1 MSKYGEDKFK
11 IVGNVGNNPSF
22 TARKGIGYWD
32 DVWNHLKKN
41 KGAMFGAI
49 VIVIFTLLAVFVPM
63 LSPYEYDEQNLQA
76 ANLPPKVPCLENF
89 SFLHLDG
96 MVPEETDAHG
106 VTTPPYDA
114 YMIEDEETGE
124 MVPYENYHYFGT
136 DDLGRDIWTRVWMGA
151 RVSLLI
157 ALIAVTFDLLIGV
170 AYGMISGYFGGRVDL
185 VMQRI
190 LELLYGI
197 PYLIVVMLFLVI
209 FESPGVFTIALALS
223 ITGWTGMARVVRAQ
237 VLKLKNEEYL
247 LAAKTLGASDTRII
261 TKHLLPNMVG
271 PIVVTAMFTIPT
283 AIFAESF
290 LSYIGLG
297 ISPPMASLGTLI
309 QDGLSYMTVQ
319 PYKLFFPAAVLSLLI
334 LSFNLLAD
342 GLRDALDP
350 KLREGR

>member
-1 MSKYGEDKFK
+1 MPNNKFK
-11 IVGNVGNNPSF
+11 VVGNYDKTRSEIAYES
-22 TARKGIGYWD
+22 TTYWQ
-32 DVWNHLKKN
+32 DVKCQLKKN

-49 VIVIFTLLAVFVPM
+49 VITIFTLLAIFVPM
-63 LSPYEYDEQNLQA
+63 FSPYEYDEQNVQA
-76 ANLPPKVPCLENF
+76 ANLPPKVPGLENIA
-89 SFLHLDG
+89 FLHLDG
-96 MVPEETDAHG
+96 KVPEETDAHG
-106 VTTPPYDA
+106 ITTPAYDA
-114 YMIEDEETGE
+114 YMIEDPETGE

-136 DDLGRDIWTRVWMGA
+136 DDLGRDIWTRIWMGA

-170 AYGMISGYFGGRVDL
+170 AYGLISGYFGGRVDL

-190 LELLYGI
+190 LEILYGI

-209 FESPGVFTIALALS
+209 FENPGVFTIALALS

-237 VLKLKNEEYL
+237 TLKLKNEEYV
-247 LAAKTLGASDTRII
+247 LAAKTLGATDKRII
-261 TKHLLPNMVG
+261 IKHLLPNMVG
-271 PIVVTAMFTIPT
+271 PIIVTAMFTIPT

-309 QDGLSYMTVQ
+309 SDGLSYMTVQ
-319 PYKLFFPAAVLSLLI
+319 PYKLIFPAAVLSLLI

-350 KLREGR
+350 KIREGGTK

>member
-1 MSKYGEDKFK
+1 MPNNKFK
-11 IVGNVGNNPSF
+11 VVGNAGKTHTEIALKS
-22 TARKGIGYWD
+22 TTYWQ
-32 DVWNHLKKN
+32 DVFSHLRKN

-49 VIVIFTLLAVFVPM
+49 IITIFTLLAIFVPM
-63 LSPYEYDEQNLQA
+63 FSPYEYDEQNLQA
-76 ANLPPKVPCLENF
+76 ANLPPKVPGLENIE
-89 SFLHLDG
+89 FLQLDG
-96 MVPEETDAHG
+96 IVDEETDAHG
-106 VTTPPYDA
+106 VTTPAYDA
-114 YMIEDEETGE
+114 YMVEDPETGE
-124 MVPYENYHYFGT
+124 MVPYESYHYFGT

-170 AYGMISGYFGGRVDL
+170 AYGMVSGYFGGRVDL

-190 LELLYGI
+190 LEILYGI

-209 FESPGVFTIALALS
+209 FENPGVFTIALALS
-223 ITGWTGMARVVRAQ
+223 LTGWTGMARVVRAQ
-237 VLKLKNEEYL
+237 VLKLKNEEYV
-247 LAAKTLGASDTRII
+247 LAAKMLGASDARII
-261 TKHLLPNMVG
+261 KKHLLPNMVG
-271 PIVVTAMFTIPT
+271 PIIVTAMFTIPT

-309 QDGLSYMTVQ
+309 SDGLSYMTVQ
-319 PYKLFFPAAVLSLLI
+319 PYKLIFPAAVLSLLI